1 MTIKGFFNRLSR
13 DGLLAQVS
21 ALALLTTTVIL
32 LFFGWQRIQ
41 TQSNDLTRSLRTT
54 IEANSQWLATALANP
69 LYNFESETIDALCN
83 SLLTFPDIVQVT
95 IYANDQVYVFPA
107 VDIQRPEH
115 IITDTISIRKSVT
128 YQGVKFGEVQILA
141 SLNSLRESIRR
152 SAFISIVQIFILDF
166 FLVAAI
172 IYLLSR
178 KFIIPVEQLRQAAEQ
193 IAGGDLQH
201 SITIES
207 RNELGRLAENLET
220 MRRTLRGKISD
231 LETEVATRHAAEKE
245 LELAKNYIDNIINS
259 MPSLLIGVDSQ
270 HRVTQWNREAEKTS
284 GIPSEHAKGKDI
296 LEVFP
301 RFQGEEDKIRRAISS
316 RQVLQENGRT
326 VKEGKDFLKYEDL
339 TVFPLV
345 TNGVEGVVI
354 RIDDVTE
361 EYQMRRE
368 LAHSRKL
375 DAIGQLAGGVAHD
388 FNNML
393 GGILGGA
400 ELLGLRLAD
409 DEKAKRY
416 IEMIISSGQRARDLT
431 NKLLSFARK
440 GKIESTPVDLSKAID
455 DAIAILEHSLDKRIN
470 INMSIQPGIALV
482 AGDMAQL
489 QNALLNLGLNA
500 GHAMP
505 DGGQLDYGVS
515 LIELDSTYCLAS
527 PFDIQAGQYLDIEV
541 RDTGVGIPSENL
553 HQIYEPFFTTREGGA
568 GSGLG
573 LAAVYGTVQQHNG
586 AITVYSE
593 EGNGT
598 IFHIYLPLAV
608 QEDDPAE
615 VFLEEPIHGSGKI
628 LVVDDEQVIRTTAKA
643 ILENLGY
650 EVILAD
656 NGKHGLE
663 LFKKEH
669 ATIDLVIMDMVM
681 PIMNGQES
689 FFAMKEVVADVK
701 IILASGFSR
710 GADLEELKEKGLK
723 GFIRKPYTTAELSR
737 AIFAAQK

>member
-13 DGLLAQVS
+13 GGLLAQVS

-32 LFFGWQRIQ
+32 LFFGWQRFQ
-41 TQSNDLTRSLRTT
+41 TQSNDLTLSLRTT
-54 IEANSQWLATALANP
+54 IETNSQWLATALANP
-69 LYNFESETIDALCN
+69 LYNFDSETIDALCN
-83 SLLTFPDIVQVT
+83 SMLTFPDIVRVT
-95 IYANDQVYVFPA
+95 INANDQVYVFPA

-128 YQGVKFGEVQILA
+128 NQGVKFGEVQILA

-152 SAFISIVQIFILDF
+152 SAFISIVQILILDF

-231 LETEVATRHAAEKE
+231 LETEVATRRVAEKE
-245 LELAKNYIDNIINS
+245 RELAKNYIDNIINS
-259 MPSLLIGVDSQ
+259 MPSLLIGIDSH
-270 HRVTQWNREAEKTS
+270 HRVTQWNREAEKTT
-284 GIPSEHAKGKDI
+284 GIPYDRARGKDI

-301 RFQGEEDKIRRAISS
+301 RFQGEQDKIRRAILSK
-316 RQVLQENGRT
+316 QVLQENGRA
-326 VKEGKDFLKYEDL
+326 VEGNDSLRYEDL
-339 TVFPLV
+339 TIFPLI
-345 TNGVEGVVI
+345 TNGAEGVVI

-361 EYQMRRE
+361 EHQMRHE

-416 IEMIISSGQRARDLT
+416 IEMIISSGQRAGDLT

-470 INMSIQPGIALV
+470 INMSIQSGTTLV
-482 AGDMAQL
+482 AGDLAQL

-541 RDTGVGIPSENL
+541 RDTGVGIPPENL

-615 VFLEEPIHGSGKI
+615 AFLEEPIHGSGKI

-656 NGKHGLE
+656 NGQHGLE